1 LAQRIQVSQDI
12 FVLGGVAH
20 VDVQTVQMVTQL
32 GQQVFVENWRLS
44 HAELEISKSV
54 ELPFD
59 GHIETFN
66 FIVQLQ

>member
-1 LAQRIQVSQDI
+1 
-12 FVLGGVAH
+12 
-20 VDVQTVQMVTQL
+20 MVTQL

-66 FIVQLQ
+66 FIVELQ